1 MSGTFSDL
9 AILQTIVGKVPWTLA
24 LSLVAFLGG
33 AVVAAL
39 LTLAAILG
47 GRYAASLV
55 SAITVLVQSTPLL
68 MVIFLCFFGLPL
80 IGVDVSPWLASSL
93 ALIAFAGA
101 FLTEIWRSAIR
112 AVPSGQWEASQASGL
127 SRLQALWHV
136 VLPQSIQIAI
146 PPTVGFSVQV
156 VKATALTSIVGFV
169 EVTRAGYVLNNVTFK
184 PFFIFCVVGLVYM
197 AINLPL
203 SVTASKLE
211 RHFASK

>member
-1 MSGTFSDL
+1 MTGAFSDL
-9 AILQTIVGKVPWTLA
+9 AIIQTIVSKVPWTLA
-24 LSLVAFLGG
+24 LSLVAFYGG
-33 AVVAAL
+33 AAVASL
-39 LTLAAILG
+39 LTLAAVLG
-47 GRYAASLV
+47 GKHVASLV
-55 SAITVLVQSTPLL
+55 SLVTVLVQSTPLL

-80 IGVDVSPWLASSL
+80 VGIEVSPWLASSL

-156 VKATALTSIVGFV
+156 VKATALTSIVGFI

-184 PFFIFCVVGLVYM
+184 PFFIFFVVGLTYM

-203 SVTASKLE
+203 SLAASKLE